1 MQHQNI
7 DGNDINNSVVLQGNA
22 GGNLSQN
29 HNNTI
34 NETTNIYVG
43 LVGQKQPQ
51 WTDRQ
56 RLILQSVQQ
65 DVETRLDMLNDD
77 EVLIPLRLRDQGQG
91 VSRASLKLRSK
102 LVTPQVQV
110 QDLKQAI
117 LGVFCRADVQG
128 RLLILGAPGGGK
140 TTTLLTLAKELL
152 AEAFTTPGTTIPV
165 IFELSAWK
173 LNKQTPTLRDWLI
186 VQLQDL
192 YNLQPQEG
200 AQWLEEELLLPLL
213 DGLDELGMEPQQQCI
228 AAINAFA
235 QSYPRVVVC
244 CREQEYREGGAI
256 LDSLPGQI
264 CLEPLSDEQI
274 EQYLNDLELQALWH
288 DIQSLPEMRPML
300 EPDPEGNPGILRV
313 PLLLS
318 MAAVIY
324 DGQAFANRADLYDAY
339 IEQRLHYDTRTVDR
353 KFRDKLDQQPWA
365 FAETA
370 LEPDWRQTLRTLRW
384 LAQQLQKTN
393 TVELLIER
401 IQPTWLET
409 KQKRC
414 YRSLAGLIAGLLV
427 GISAGVLIGLF
438 IGIAWGGLWG
448 ISIGLAIY
456 RGRFGPTDGLGI
468 GLDNDIK
475 PVESFNVSISHFI
488 RQEFLG
494 KLKEAWIVAPFLGV
508 SFVLYYGWLGGML
521 AFLIIGLVLVLV
533 PGLKQDLQLRLR
545 PNQGIISS
553 WKSMLWTTALTC
565 PLCIVLIFGITEL
578 PIIVAQDIS
587 QGESGWVVLNTLWAA
602 FPRFLVSGV
611 FGGLLFGFL
620 VGGGLACFQHV
631 CLRFVLWQSGIA
643 PWNLARFLNY
653 CVERKLLQ
661 RVGGRYRF
669 LHRELLDHFAGQPPT
684 V

>member
-29 HNNTI
+29 YNNTI

-91 VSRASLKLRSK
+91 VSRASLKLRRK
-102 LVTPQVQV
+102 LITPQVQV

-244 CREQEYREGGAI
+244 CREHEYREGGAI

-274 EQYLNDLELQALWH
+274 EQYLSDLGLEALWY
-288 DIQSLPEMRPML
+288 DIQSLPAMRPML

-318 MAAVIY
+318 MAAVTY

-339 IEQRLHYDTRTVDR
+339 IEQRLHYDTRIADR
-353 KFRDKLDQQPWA
+353 KPRGNPDRRQWA
-365 FAETA
+365 FEKTE
-370 LEPDWRQTLRTLRW
+370 LEPHWRQTQQTLRW
-384 LAQQLQKTN
+384 LARQLQQNN

-401 IQPTWLET
+401 IQPSWLEA
-409 KQKRC
+409 KWARRR
-414 YRSLAGLIAGLLV
+414 YRLIIGLIGWLIFGLIYRLIFGLTGLILGLIGWLSYGLIGEMNNIKPVEAFKILVSHEVRREVFEILKGWLICGLIFGLTGLILGLIFGLILGLIDELIAELIAGLIAGLTFLIY
-427 GISAGVLIGLF
+427 GLIGGLILGLIFGLIRLISELIGVL
-438 IGIAWGGLWG
+438 
-448 ISIGLAIY
+448 
-456 RGRFGPTDGLGI
+456 R
-468 GLDNDIK
+468 
-475 PVESFNVSISHFI
+475 
-488 RQEFLG
+488 
-494 KLKEAWIVAPFLGV
+494 
-508 SFVLYYGWLGGML
+508 
-521 AFLIIGLVLVLV
+521 
-533 PGLKQDLQLRLR
+533 QDLQLRSH
-545 PNQGIISS
+545 PNQGI
-553 WKSMLWTTALTC
+553 WKSFQNFLWTTALSYITGT
-565 PLCIVLIFGITEL
+565 IFFRYVTGTIFFKSVE
-578 PIIVAQDIS
+578 PSIAM
-587 QGESGWVVLNTLWAA
+587 
-602 FPRFLVSGV
+602 FLSA
-611 FGGLLFGFL
+611 LLFGL
-620 VGGGLACFQHV
+620 LWGGGKACFQHV
-631 CLRFVLWQSGIA
+631 CLRFVLWQSGVA